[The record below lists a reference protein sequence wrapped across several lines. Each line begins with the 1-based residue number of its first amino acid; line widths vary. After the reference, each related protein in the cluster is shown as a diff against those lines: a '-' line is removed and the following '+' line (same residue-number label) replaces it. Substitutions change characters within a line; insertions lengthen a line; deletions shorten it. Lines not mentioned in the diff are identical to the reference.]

1 VNGGHP
7 DQRRLWGGPAV
18 VWLTLLVLLAVSI
31 ATAFIPL
38 GTLNTALN
46 PLIGAVMVI
55 LLVTFLMDLRRSSAL
70 PRILAGAGLFW
81 AAFMFVLTFVDY
93 FTRYY

>member
-1 VNGGHP
+1 
-7 DQRRLWGGPAV
+7 
-18 VWLTLLVLLAVSI
+18 
-31 ATAFIPL
+31 
-38 GTLNTALN
+38 
-46 PLIGAVMVI
+46 
-55 LLVTFLMDLRRSSAL
+55 MDLRRSSAL